1 MCEERGATPVGL
13 PTTMGSLGSMICTP
27 LILAPISYCLLSS
40 ALCPCPGVT
49 VDMEERFCEL
59 VKDMGCTCITIR

>member
-1 MCEERGATPVGL
+1 
-13 PTTMGSLGSMICTP
+13 MGSLGSMICTP